1 LEEWKA
7 RFIAKIVTAEQAV
20 SHVRNGDRIYL
31 GSLCAEPGVIID
43 ALARSDVEDVEI
55 VQFVG
60 GPRCTALAAQ
70 SQGRFRVKTFFV
82 GGRASDTKRPS
93 EADYVPLYHS
103 QIPTF
108 LRNRRIPVDVAI
120 VQVSEPDRFNRFSLG
135 VAVDIALSAVGSAR
149 TVIAQVNPK
158 MPRTHGDTCITG
170 DRIHYLVDGEED
182 LHELPEE
189 TLGDTERAICRFCCE
204 LIEDGSV
211 MQFGFASISRGLHDY
226 IRHHKRLGLHTEILT
241 DPAVDLIESGVITN
255 ETKSMYRGKSLA
267 TCCMGTRRVYDFV
280 HDNSVIELY
289 PSDVVLNPAFIAS
302 NDRMVAVNLALQV
315 DLRGQIRQGIA
326 TWTAFEGS
334 GGDQDFMR
342 GASLSRRGRSIV
354 CLRSSSLRSGRST
367 IVPSFGP
374 GAAVMMNRGDVQY
387 IVTEYGIA
395 YLGGKSVRE
404 RAMALI
410 EIAHP
415 DHREA
420 LMNNARSLGY
430 IYSNQYYVRSCSP
443 EFENRVR
450 TDTVLKDGLK
460 TRIRLLKPSDE
471 SMMRDLFYHLSESS
485 VYFRYFGPRRSL
497 PHENLQRYCNLS
509 EAEGLSIV
517 ATIGPKENRRI
528 IGEGRYIFE
537 SGSEFPETAFMVEE
551 NYQDRGLGTYLLNY
565 LIGLAK
571 ERGVKGFKAEVIH
584 SNIPM
589 LQVLDKVSYVLH
601 KQLSEG
607 IITVS
612 FRFDEPKEEPHIQR

>member
-1 LEEWKA
+1 MENWKSRFAA
-7 RFIAKIVTAEQAV
+7 RVVTAEQAT

-31 GSLCAEPGVIID
+31 GSLCAEPGAIID
-43 ALARSDVEDVEI
+43 ALSCSNVEDVEI

-60 GPRCTALAAQ
+60 GPGCAALAAQ
-70 SQGRFRVKTFFV
+70 HRGRFRVKTFFV
-82 GGRASDTKRPS
+82 GGRTSDSERPS
-93 EADYVPLYHS
+93 EADYVPLFHS

-135 VAVDIALSAVGSAR
+135 VAVDVALSAVESAR
-149 TVIAQVNPK
+149 TVIAQVNPR
-158 MPRTHGDTCITG
+158 MPRTHGDTCITA
-170 DRIHYLVDGEED
+170 DRIDYLVDGEEE
-182 LHELPEE
+182 LYELPEE
-189 TLGDTERAICRFCCE
+189 ILGDTERKICRFCCE

-211 MQFGFASISRGLHDY
+211 MQFGFASISRGLHDC
-226 IRHHKRLGLHTEILT
+226 IKHHRRLGLHTEILT

-255 ETKSMYRGKSLA
+255 ETKTVYRGKSLA

-280 HDNSVIELY
+280 HENSVVELY
-289 PSDVVLNPAFIAS
+289 PSDVVLNPSFIAS

-315 DLRGQIRQGIA
+315 DLRGQIRQGSA

-342 GASLSRRGRSIV
+342 GASLSRGGRSIV
-354 CLRSSSLRSGRST
+354 CLRSTSLRSGRST

-415 DHREA
+415 DYREA
-420 LMNNARSLGY
+420 LMNRARELRY
-430 IYSNQYYVRSCSP
+430 VYSNQYYVRSYSP
-443 EFENRVR
+443 EFEDRIR
-450 TDTVLKDGLK
+450 TETVLKGKLK
-460 TRIRLLKPSDE
+460 ARIRALKPSDE

-485 VYFRYFGPRRSL
+485 VYFRYFGPRRSM
-497 PHENLQRYCNLS
+497 PHENLQKYCNFS
-509 EAEGLSIV
+509 EDEGLSIV
-517 ATIGPKENRRI
+517 AAIGPKENRRI

-537 SGSEFPETAFMVEE
+537 PGSEFPEAAFMVDE
-551 NYQDRGLGTYLLNY
+551 NYQGRGIGTYLLNY
-565 LIGLAK
+565 LIELAK
-571 ERGVKGFKAEVIH
+571 ERGIKGFKAEVIH
-584 SNIPM
+584 SNTPM
-589 LQVLDKVSYVLH
+589 LRVLDKVPYVVH

-607 IITVS
+607 VITVS
-612 FRFDEPKEEPHIQR
+612 FRFDEPKEGPSSQG